1 MSIKKLS
8 EELLWRGFVNQTT
21 FKDITELDNE
31 QRTLYFGVDPSSD
44 SMQVGNLASA
54 MMVRHFIDAGYK
66 AYILVGGATGYIG
79 GDPDGKN
86 ESRPLKAIEE
96 VAHNKAAI
104 AKQYET
110 VFAGQDFTVVDNY
123 DWFKEISYLDFL
135 RDVGNHV
142 PMSQMLGR
150 DFVQTRLEGNGINYA
165 EFSYALIQ
173 GYDFLHLYRK
183 HGVTLQVCGA
193 DQWGNSIAGVELIR
207 RIEGGEAHIYS
218 APLIINKATG
228 VKFGKSEGGAVW
240 LDPAKT
246 SPYQFYQFWLN
257 SDDEGVED
265 YLKIFTLL
273 SREEIE
279 SIMHEFQDD
288 RASRSA
294 QRRLAYEVTKLIH
307 GEATAD
313 RQVLI
318 ARAIAEQN
326 IALLDTDAI
335 DSLSSEIPTV
345 SVGQEVSVLDA
356 LVASGLA
363 ASKSQARQFVGS
375 GAVYVNGEAFSGEV
389 LDVNLATADAL
400 FLRRGKVL
408 KNTALV
414 RFGRSA

>member
-54 MMVRHFIDAGYK
+54 MMVRHFINAGYK

-218 APLIINKATG
+218 APLIINKSTG
-228 VKFGKSEGGAVW
+228 IKFGKSEGGAVW

-273 SREEIE
+273 PREEIE
-279 SIMHEFQDD
+279 SIMREFQDD

-307 GEATAD
+307 GEAVAD

-318 ARAIAEQN
+318 ARAVAEQN
-326 IALLDTDAI
+326 VALLDTDAI
-335 DSLSSEIPTV
+335 DSLASEIPTV
-345 SVGQEVSVLDA
+345 SIGQEVSVLDA

-375 GAVYVNGEAFSGEV
+375 GAVYVNGEAFSSEI
-389 LDVNLATADAL
+389 LDMSLATADAL